1 MKKWK
6 IALAV
11 LALLLIA
18 GGALCF
24 IPRAQSSFTGSCVC
38 TPDEYLLEIERM
50 NGTDQHALSLQKG
63 DVLHVELAP
72 TAGSLRLKVTCPD
85 GTALYEGNGAQVSA
99 FTLTAPETGEY
110 LVAVEGKNARGM
122 LHIRLAE
129 KE

>member
-6 IALAV
+6 IGLAV
-11 LALLLIA
+11 LALLLVA
-18 GGALCF
+18 GGALYF
-24 IPRAQSSFTGSCVC
+24 IPRAQSGFTGRRVRN
-38 TPDEYLLEIERM
+38 PDEYLLEIERM

-63 DVLHVELAP
+63 DVLHVELETA
-72 TAGSLRLKVTCPD
+72 AGSLRLKVTCPD
-85 GTALYEGNGAQVSA
+85 GTALYEGNGAQVST

-110 LVAVEGKNARGM
+110 LIAVEGKNAQGM